1 MDGLKGLW
9 KSRRDAHFRQA
20 LRYWNLIGKNS
31 GLMFFLYAMVI
42 INGFYYRRWLES
54 LPRNF
59 PGLLLVSVILA
70 LLAVRSP
77 VRTFLVKADAVFLLP
92 AEAELGGYFRSSR
105 RYSFYFQS
113 AVLVLVQIICW
124 PLYLYTAGRDSAP
137 FLLVAAVLL
146 AVKAWNLDSHWQ
158 EQYIRDTIPLKVLR
172 SGLSFLFI
180 YGVAGGLPLLA
191 SVICAAVMLTVSALL
206 FHRQASRG
214 LLDWSR
220 VIEMDNRQELQFL
233 RFVNLFTDVPRLR
246 HSVHP
251 HRIISALFPVRSFR
265 SDRIYPQLFLKTWI
279 RADDYFARYLRLTV
293 IGMLA
298 GYFLNN
304 GMYTVFVVVSVIY
317 LTGLQ
322 LLPLWSHPFPQALEG
337 LYPVKTAEK
346 RKSFVR
352 FIFILLAVQTV
363 LLSLAGAAG
372 PGRWALLPAFLAAGG
387 LVSLLFTYVYTAHR
401 LTIEK

>member
-1 MDGLKGLW
+1 MDELKGLW
-9 KSRRDAHFRQA
+9 KKRRNAHFRQA

-42 INGFYYRRWLES
+42 ISGFYYRRWLES

-70 LLAVRSP
+70 LFTVRSP
-77 VRTFLVKADAVFLLP
+77 IRTFLVKADAVFLLP
-92 AEAELGGYFRSSR
+92 AEAELGAYFRSSR
-105 RYSFYFQS
+105 RYSFCFQS
-113 AVLVLVQIICW
+113 TVLVLIQIICW
-124 PLYLYTAGRDSAP
+124 PLYLYTAGRDGAP

-146 AVKAWNLDSHWQ
+146 AVKAWNMDSHWQ
-158 EQYIRDTIPLKVLR
+158 EQYIRDTMPLKVLR
-172 SGLSFLFI
+172 CGLSFLLI

-191 SVICAAVMLTVSALL
+191 SVICAAVMLAVSGLL
-206 FHRQASRG
+206 FHRQASHG
-214 LLDWSR
+214 LLDWYR

-233 RFVNLFTDVPRLR
+233 RFVNLFADVPRLR

-251 HRIISALFPVRSFR
+251 HRLISALFPVRSFR

-293 IGMLA
+293 VGMLA

-337 LYPVKTAEK
+337 LYPVASAVK

-352 FIFILLAVQTV
+352 LVFILLAVQTV

-372 PGRWALLPAFLAAGG
+372 PGRLALLPVFLAGGG
-387 LVSLLFTYVYTAHR
+387 LISLLFTYVYTARR
-401 LTIEK
+401 LAIEK